1 MKKYSNLAGIVMAI
15 GMSAVSLWAQITGT
29 VTGTATDQN
38 GKPIVGATVELY
50 NPRSGTKY
58 TLKTNSKGQYY
69 SVGISLG
76 TYTVTL
82 LQNGN
87 PIDEHGNAVIE
98 ASGERTVDFDL
109 AKDSAVTGEQ
119 RGKAESSLKNNEKLK
134 TLNASL
140 KQAKDL
146 EGAGN
151 YDQAITVLQQATQ
164 VDPSQ
169 DLVWGYLGDA
179 QRGAAAHN
187 ADAQAK
193 TKGYQDA
200 IVSYQKA
207 LAIKPNNGPYMA
219 QLADAYAHT
228 GQTDKAVEQYAAA
241 AQADP
246 TNAGTYY
253 YNQGVVF
260 TNTGKSDEAV
270 TALDK
275 AIQADPNRADA
286 YYLKGQA
293 LVAKATTKGDK
304 IVAPAGTAEC
314 FNKYLELQP
323 TGKFAEVA
331 KQMLAMLG
339 ASVET
344 SYGKSK
350 PSKK

>member
-1 MKKYSNLAGIVMAI
+1 MKKYINLAGVLLVI

-29 VTGTATDQN
+29 VTGTAIDQS

-50 NPRSGTKY
+50 NPRTGTKY
-58 TLKTNSKGQYY
+58 QLKTNSKGQYY

-109 AKDSAVTGEQ
+109 AKDNAVTGEQ
-119 RGKAESSLKNNEKLK
+119 RQKAESSVKNNEKIK

-151 YDQAITVLQQATQ
+151 YDQAVTLLQQATQ

-179 QRGAAAHN
+179 QRGAAAH
-187 ADAQAK
+187 ATDPAAR

-200 IVSYQKA
+200 IESYQKA
-207 LAIKPNNGPYMA
+207 L
-219 QLADAYAHT
+219 
-228 GQTDKAVEQYAAA
+228 
-241 AQADP
+241 
-246 TNAGTYY
+246 
-253 YNQGVVF
+253 
-260 TNTGKSDEAV
+260 
-270 TALDK
+270 
-275 AIQADPNRADA
+275 
-286 YYLKGQA
+286 
-293 LVAKATTKGDK
+293 
-304 IVAPAGTAEC
+304 
-314 FNKYLELQP
+314 
-323 TGKFAEVA
+323 
-331 KQMLAMLG
+331 
-339 ASVET
+339 
-344 SYGKSK
+344 
-350 PSKK
+350 